1 MSNNNPLLTALPPE
15 TDHLTYLTIL
25 EYNLTRDQLPTL
37 HEVLQDAELTSNIGW
52 DLVHLLLPL
61 LPAAEQCLQD
71 VARLGNPREV
81 VLKVTESLRGL
92 AIDNGIGELDDRDV
106 QGRHGEGEDEEGR
119 SGSVGTKHKGNR
131 SGHDAEEASTQK
143 DGEVV
148 AETQSTLAVRQFS
161 MLLSMLSTLHSRI
174 KTKYPSRFLSS
185 SLRAVLRAYSQSA
198 WSQDATTAVLQL
210 IKTLSEQK
218 RPNLPPRPSSK
229 EVQTVASK
237 SSVPAP
243 EAQPAVPD
251 VEENKLQQRLLQSF
265 ITHVLEYYMLCMSS
279 VEDVTGLAWTSRLQE
294 KAHPERVIPGRKR
307 YIERFLENEKLHAR
321 DDTIGQIVVRIS
333 PLTIDSPLT
342 LQALARDLEVDSQ
355 ELLLTVAKPDSDSES
370 FKDED
375 LVPSSAFDLPL
386 SCLGALYLLV
396 ARKASGELFSSP
408 ADIPDISI
416 FPDHALVVRN
426 YLGRDSMTSIGTEAE
441 ATIDAV
447 LCLGFMAYDEESVG
461 QPQNDTDFNE
471 YLQRLSLVSANTP
484 SPTLR
489 YHAHVLTSF
498 ILHSH
503 PSDLVRLAFIRD
515 TLEHC
520 PYENLKASAIGWL
533 KDEILAANKH
543 QDERTEESSV
553 FKTPV
558 AIDITAP
565 FIFPD
570 LSQTLQRP
578 ITSELWTT
586 LKLNFSFYLASLNF
600 YYLLLSSTHIGGA
613 LDVVGLH
620 KKHDVSQRF
629 LAPLRQVS
637 KEDSAALKSDGTVDG
652 HSYPGDVEDLSD
664 IWILDDALERITG
677 ILKDLGLNGFS
688 VRTH

>member
-37 HEVLQDAELTSNIGW
+37 HEVLQDPELTSNIGW

-92 AIDNGIGELDDRDV
+92 EIDNGIGELDDRDV

-119 SGSVGTKHKGNR
+119 SGSGGTKHKGNR
-131 SGHDAEEASTQK
+131 SGHDAEETSTQK
-143 DGEVV
+143 DGKVV

-161 MLLSMLSTLHSRI
+161 ILLSMLSTLHSRI

-185 SLRAVLRAYSQSA
+185 SLTAALRAYSQLA

-210 IKTLSEQK
+210 IKTLWEQR
-218 RPNLPPRPSSK
+218 RPNLPPRTSSK
-229 EVQTVASK
+229 GIHTVESQP
-237 SSVPAP
+237 SIPDP
-243 EAQPAVPD
+243 EAQPDVPTA
-251 VEENKLQQRLLQSF
+251 EEKKLQQRLFQSC

-294 KAHPERVIPGRKR
+294 KAHPEKVIPGRKT
-307 YIERFLENEKLHAR
+307 YAERFLENEKLQAR
-321 DDTIGQIVVRIS
+321 DVTIGQIAVCIS
-333 PLTIDSPLT
+333 LSLFDGPLT
-342 LQALARDLEVDSQ
+342 LQALARDLGLASR
-355 ELLLTVAKPDSDSES
+355 ELLLTIAQSDSDSES

-375 LVPSSAFDLPL
+375 LVPSSASDIPL
-386 SCLGALYLLV
+386 SHLGTLYLLV
-396 ARKASGELFSSP
+396 ARKASSKLFSSL
-408 ADIPDISI
+408 ADFPDISI

-447 LCLGFMAYDEESVG
+447 LCLGFTAYDEESVG
-461 QPQNDTDFNE
+461 PPQNDTDFNE
-471 YLQRLSLVSANTP
+471 YLQRLSLLSANTP

-489 YHAHVLTSF
+489 YHAHMLTSSV
-498 ILHSH
+498 LHSH

-533 KDEILAANKH
+533 KGEILAASKH
-543 QDERTEESSV
+543 QDKCTKKPSV
-553 FKTPV
+553 FVTPV

-565 FIFPD
+565 FMFPD

-578 ITSELWTT
+578 VTSESWTA

-600 YYLLLSSTHIGGA
+600 YYLLLSSTHLREA
-613 LDVVGLH
+613 LDVVGIH

-629 LAPLRQVS
+629 LAALRQVS
-637 KEDSAALKSDGTVDG
+637 KEDSAALERDGTVDG
-652 HSYPGDVEDLSD
+652 DSHPGDMEDLSD
-664 IWILDDALERITG
+664 IWILDDALERVTG
-677 ILKDLGLNGFS
+677 ILKDLRLN
-688 VRTH
+688 